1 MGLISSNICSY
12 DKESDSEKPIM
23 QKNISVLTSLNDNE
37 SIQSESTRKVKF
49 SKTVGVRIYNNRS
62 DDEENNLDVD
72 NNDRKIINETK
83 QNFFMNDD
91 SVFSMNSNEKDCFL
105 EEEEEKCQ
113 INYVQENRFV
123 IEDSFYKFDYKLPK
137 ILFNFDKLFKDEDE
151 TSAESMDEEKKKS
164 FKLKLEEVIDFLKNK
179 NVKRIDGIIYKNN
192 KLIIL
197 SENHIIDFN
206 QLNDKFIINK
216 SINFSAID
224 FITLASDYHSV
235 IFHLVKKQKVYYNC
249 YNNPIFDDLTNYE
262 TYDNYLLESRFN
274 KDIISCIS
282 GSHLLKNTFEPRY
295 LCVININR
303 NFEVFNELMKIKEF
317 GLFTFTLNNF
327 LIQKLK
333 KISIKINLDE
343 FKYCGVKYNTWFD
356 ETKMNFKIADLI
368 ISLNYIYLLDYS
380 KSKFQL
386 IIQINLQDIKNID
399 INKNSYSFT
408 INDRKKGSINI
419 KTRSF
424 AALTHFIKK
433 IKNIHY
439 NENIL

>member
-23 QKNISVLTSLNDNE
+23 QKNISVLTSFKDNE

-62 DDEENNLDVD
+62 DDEENNLDVN

-113 INYVQENRFV
+113 INYDQENRFV

-197 SENHIIDFN
+197 SENHIIDF
-206 QLNDKFIINK
+206 K
-216 SINFSAID
+216 S
-224 FITLASDYHSV
+224 
-235 IFHLVKKQKVYYNC
+235 
-249 YNNPIFDDLTNYE
+249 
-262 TYDNYLLESRFN
+262 
-274 KDIISCIS
+274 
-282 GSHLLKNTFEPRY
+282 
-295 LCVININR
+295 
-303 NFEVFNELMKIKEF
+303 
-317 GLFTFTLNNF
+317 
-327 LIQKLK
+327 
-333 KISIKINLDE
+333 
-343 FKYCGVKYNTWFD
+343 
-356 ETKMNFKIADLI
+356 
-368 ISLNYIYLLDYS
+368 
-380 KSKFQL
+380 
-386 IIQINLQDIKNID
+386 
-399 INKNSYSFT
+399 
-408 INDRKKGSINI
+408 
-419 KTRSF
+419 
-424 AALTHFIKK
+424 
-433 IKNIHY
+433 
-439 NENIL
+439 